1 MFQRSEGNV
10 GEPLQAQLVISS
22 CAQKASAPIRLSEV
36 KLVFEGCLRPVKLQ
50 SDQNEDA
57 DISSPCCIS
66 SLSLREA
73 SSAGDLQSPTGGL
86 ATLVG
91 VADLTIGPSQ
101 TKVYNL
107 TCIPRDSGEA
117 QVASITMLVDE
128 EKFDLAYVITEYG
141 LRDAYWWQQTKKGP
155 SRRRVGKDRDTGRC
169 KIMPKPPKIR
179 ISTPNLR
186 DIYYTN
192 ERVVLK
198 IGIHNEEDEGADVS
212 AEIRLFGSPESSAKL
227 QWLDG
232 SSNPSGSGT
241 SSPTEGPSHFLK
253 QTIGVMERASDRELT
268 VVLADAQGAAKY
280 SLEISAVY
288 HVVSDIQTP
297 IMKII
302 TVDLSF
308 IRPFEANYDFKPA
321 IQPLPWPDFFSVSD
335 DLIRDDPASAPG
347 GLSQRWCVNSKVVS
361 FALEPLVIEQM
372 SLKLLTLTGGA
383 VLEINPEVLVSPE
396 TPHISREELR
406 ESNFFL
412 DIQKVT
418 LGDRRPAALNV
429 ALEITWRR
437 GSTGTTSPWDPEADT
452 TTTTVLEIPRFV
464 VPMGEPRVLASSAP
478 STSLPGLLHLEY
490 TLENPSTH
498 FLTFN
503 LIMEAS
509 EQFAFSGPKTTV
521 VQLVPLSRH
530 TVRYNILPAKRG
542 LWIQPQLVVVDTYF
556 NKTLRVLPTGEM
568 RADKKGIL
576 VWVDADD

>member
-1 MFQRSEGNV
+1 M
-10 GEPLQAQLVISS
+10 
-22 CAQKASAPIRLSEV
+22 
-36 KLVFEGCLRPVKLQ
+36 KLVFEGCLRPAKLQ
-50 SDQNEDA
+50 SDQNEDT
-57 DISSPCCIS
+57 DVSSPSCIS
-66 SLSLREA
+66 SLSLREV
-73 SSAGDLQSPTGGL
+73 SSAGDLQSPAGGL
-86 ATLVG
+86 TTLVG
-91 VADLTIGPSQ
+91 MADLTIGPSQ

-107 TCIPRDSGEA
+107 TCIPREAGEA
-117 QVASITMLVDE
+117 QVASITMLIDE
-128 EKFDLAYVITEYG
+128 EKFDLAYVITEHG

-179 ISTPNLR
+179 LSTPNLR
-186 DIYYTN
+186 ETYYTN

-198 IGIHNEEDEGADVS
+198 IGIHNEEDESADVS
-212 AEIRLFGSPESSAKL
+212 AEIRLFGPPESSTKL

-232 SSNPSGSGT
+232 SSNPPQSGT
-241 SSPTEGPSHFLK
+241 SSPTEGASHFLK
-253 QTIGVMERASDRELT
+253 QTIGVMERASDKELT
-268 VVLADAQGAAKY
+268 VVLADTQDAAKY
-280 SLEISAVY
+280 SLEVSAVY

-321 IQPLPWPDFFSVSD
+321 IHPLPWPDFFSVSD

-347 GLSQRWCVNSKVVS
+347 GLFQRWCLSSKVVS
-361 FALEPLVIEQM
+361 FAVEPLIIEQM
-372 SLKLLTLTGGA
+372 SLKLLTITGGA
-383 VLEINPEVLVSPE
+383 VSQINQEVLVSPE
-396 TPHISREELR
+396 TPHISPEEMR

-412 DIQKVT
+412 DIQKIT

-429 ALEITWRR
+429 ALEIIWRR
-437 GSTGTTSPWDPEADT
+437 GSASTPGPSDPESDT
-452 TTTTVLEIPRFV
+452 TTITILEIPRFV
-464 VPMGEPRVLASSAP
+464 VPMGEPRVLASSSP
-478 STSLPGLLHLEY
+478 STTLPGLLHLEY
-490 TLENPSTH
+490 TFENPSTH

-556 NKTLRVLPTGEM
+556 NKTLRVLPTGDM